1 MRLLGDVSKLL
12 RKPCEEEIVESIRE
26 SREDELSA

>member
-1 MRLLGDVSKLL
+1 MRLLGEVSKLL

-26 SREDELSA
+26 SREER